1 MPMVAGDFV
10 WWRLEIAAMLNSE
23 RFSGG
28 GAERWRAL
36 FAQWMDS
43 LPWAS
48 LARSEARFGGDIRV
62 RDFSCAK

>member
-1 MPMVAGDFV
+1 
-10 WWRLEIAAMLNSE
+10 MLNSE